1 MNNLKDKKLKKL
13 INSKFLYTLPLVGMG
28 LIGTHQTT
36 HAMFPKKQPTTTQP
50 PSTSRSTLT
59 TTTSSISTTPTP
71 TTSRLSTSAL
81 GSQSN
86 LGARSKT
93 TTTGTTSASTSKSSS
108 SVSFI
113 SINYPPTKEELE
125 TMKMSGNLGESLK
138 VLGKKAFY
146 GQLGSRPSSGK
157 HNPEKIANELSES
170 VNDVSSSI
178 FRKSAYDKAY
188 KTGKLLKYEDMKK
201 INEESKDFG
210 DSMASIVSSNFKQ
223 SISNFNDLDINNE
236 DINKTFEKTRII
248 FDILGSDIETAANH
262 LLTTQVSKFIESNK

>member
-1 MNNLKDKKLKKL
+1 MNNLKDKNLKKL
-13 INSKFLYTLPLVGMG
+13 ISSKLLYTLPLASMG

-59 TTTSSISTTPTP
+59 STTASTS
-71 TTSRLSTSAL
+71 SRLSTSSL

-86 LGARSKT
+86 LGARPKT
-93 TTTGTTSASTSKSSS
+93 TTSTTSASTSKSSS

-157 HNPEKIANELSES
+157 HDPEKIANELSES
-170 VNDVSSSI
+170 VSSVSSSI
-178 FRKSAYDKAY
+178 FRKISYDKAY
-188 KTGKLLKYEDMKK
+188 KTGKLLNYENMKS
-201 INEESKDFG
+201 INQESEDFA
-210 DSMASIVSSNFKQ
+210 DSMASIVSDKFKQ
-223 SISNFNDLDINNE
+223 SISSFNDLDINNK
-236 DINKTFEKTRII
+236 DINKTFESTRII
-248 FDILGSDIETAANH
+248 LDILGSDIETAANH
-262 LLTTQVSKFIESNK
+262 ALTTQVSKFIESHK